1 MNKYH
6 KPSHYVGLPTLKF
19 SRWSEDLCKG

>member
-19 SRWSEDLCKG
+19 